1 MSTATTT
8 TSADATMPDEIARAV
23 VLPESYVN
31 ENEISYP
38 AFRWLRENNPLG
50 VARVDGFDPLWIVTK
65 FADIQRIEVDNKTFG
80 VGEHNPILAT
90 QAGDEFFRSMSPEG
104 KVRNMDVV
112 VYMDPPEHD
121 KLRKIFNPWFRPGNV
136 KRFED
141 QLRVLA
147 KKEVERM
154 LDYDGECDF
163 MGDIAGW
170 FTLRAI
176 VTLFGAPMEDEQI
189 FMDLSKA
196 FFGGSDPDEKRE
208 DVVADDPA
216 AAAQQWAATVMDF
229 NRYFTEKHHERRG
242 QEGEDL
248 LTIIANAEVD
258 GEPISEGYANG
269 QYIAMVTAGHDTTS
283 ATASATILQM
293 TKEPELLARVAAD
306 PSLAPKLVEEGVR
319 HTSPVRHFM
328 RTALQDTELRGRTIA
343 EGERLMMCFPSGNR
357 DEEVIP
363 NADVF
368 DIDRT
373 PNRHLGFGHGAHMCI
388 GQRIARAELAILW
401 EELLPKLKTVELAGE
416 PKYLQT
422 NFVGGL
428 KSLPIRFT
436 KA

>member
-1 MSTATTT
+1 MSTTTL
-8 TSADATMPDEIARAV
+8 TSADATMPDEMARAV
-23 VLPESYVN
+23 VLPESYLDEKKV
-31 ENEISYP
+31 SYP
-38 AFRWLRENNPLG
+38 AFKWLRENNPLG

-65 FADIQRIEVDNKTFG
+65 YADIQKVEVDNKTFG
-80 VGEHNPILAT
+80 VGQSNPILNT

-121 KLRKIFNPWFRPGNV
+121 KIRKIFNPWFRPGNV
-136 KRFED
+136 RRFEE

-147 KKEVERM
+147 KREVERM
-154 LDYDGECDF
+154 LDYDGEVDF
-163 MGDIAGW
+163 MADIAGW

-176 VTLFGAPMEDEQI
+176 VTLFGAPMSDEQI

-196 FFGGSDPDEKRE
+196 FFGGNDPDEKRE
-208 DVVADDPA
+208 DVAAEDPA

-258 GEPISEGYANG
+258 GQPISEGYANG

-283 ATASATILQM
+283 ATASGTILKM
-293 TKEPELLARVAAD
+293 TEQPELLERVRSD
-306 PSLAPKLVEEGVR
+306 ISLAPKLVEEGVR
-319 HTSPVRHFM
+319 YVSPVRHFM
-328 RTALQDTELRGRTIA
+328 REALVDTELRGRQIKA
-343 EGERLMMCFPSGNR
+343 GERLMMCFPSGNR
-357 DEEVIP
+357 DEEAIRDP
-363 NADVF
+363 ETF
-368 DIDRT
+368 DLDRS

-388 GQRIARAELAILW
+388 GQRIARSELQIFW
-401 EELLPKLKTVELAGE
+401 EELLPKLKSVELAGE

-428 KSLPIRFT
+428 KNLPIKF
-436 KA
+436 KKV

>member
-1 MSTATTT
+1 MSMSTT
-8 TSADATMPDEIARAV
+8 TSADATMPDEIASAV

-31 ENEISYP
+31 EKETTYP
-38 AFRWLRENNPLG
+38 AFTWLRENNPLG
-50 VARVDGFDPLWIVTK
+50 VARVEGFDPLWIVTK
-65 FADIQRIEVDNKTFG
+65 YADIQKVEVDNESFG
-80 VGEHNPILAT
+80 VGDHNPILT
-90 QAGDEFFRSMSPEG
+90 SQAGDAFFRSLSPEG

-112 VYMDPPEHD
+112 VYMDPPEHAAI
-121 KLRKIFNPWFRPGNV
+121 RKIFNPWFRPGNV

-147 KKEVERM
+147 KKEVARM

-163 MGDIAGW
+163 MADIASW
-170 FTLRAI
+170 FALRSI

-196 FFGGSDPDEKRE
+196 FFGGSDPEEKRE
-208 DVVADDPA
+208 DVAADDPA
-216 AAAQQWAATVMDF
+216 AAAQQWAATVADF
-229 NRYFTEKHHERRG
+229 NEYFNRKRSERRG
-242 QEGEDL
+242 QAGEDL
-248 LTIIANAEVD
+248 LTIIANAEVN
-258 GEPISEGYANG
+258 GEPISDGYANG

-283 ATASATILQM
+283 ATASSTIMMMAEQ
-293 TKEPELLARVAAD
+293 PELLTRCAAD
-306 PSLAPKLVEEGVR
+306 TSLAPKLVEEGVR
-319 HTSPVRHFM
+319 WASPVKHFM
-328 RTALQDTELRGRTIA
+328 RTALRDTELRGRTIA

-357 DEEVIP
+357 DAEAITNP
-363 NADVF
+363 DVF

-388 GQRIARAELAILW
+388 GQRIARSELQIFW
-401 EELLPKLKTVELAGE
+401 EELLPKLKSVELAGE

-428 KSLPIRFT
+428 KNLPIRFK